1 MSWSLE
7 EYRNLHG
14 LGHGYVSVHS
24 ALLGP
29 TADAGTCVVLA
40 AALGVT
46 TVFVCVLLGIGTIT
60 LAVGRPTRSPDASGF
75 WAFFTSETI
84 RSSHFLVVLLG
95 CYPVGQ

>member
-1 MSWSLE
+1 MSWSPE

-60 LAVGRPTRSPDASGF
+60 LVVGRQGLRMPVDFGP
-75 WAFFTSETI
+75 
-84 RSSHFLVVLLG
+84 SSLVKQYVPRISRWLYWG
-95 CYPVGQ
+95 CYPGGQ